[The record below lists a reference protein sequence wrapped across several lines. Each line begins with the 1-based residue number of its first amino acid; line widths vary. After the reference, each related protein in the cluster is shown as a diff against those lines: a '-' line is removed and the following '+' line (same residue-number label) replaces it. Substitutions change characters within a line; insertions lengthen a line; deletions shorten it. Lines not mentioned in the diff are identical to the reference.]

1 MSETMNIN
9 ELIEARAEVKTSME
23 ALTSSLKDLQA
34 SKDNLDY
41 QLIGALEAQ
50 GLSRTANKKASVSI
64 NTSTVPDVVDW
75 DALWAFIFSTQDSTL
90 LQRRVSSRTYKE
102 FLKMGTEVPG
112 LQPREVKT
120 INFKTL

>member
-1 MSETMNIN
+1 MNIN
-9 ELIEARAEVKTSME
+9 ELIEARSEVKTSME
-23 ALTSSLKDLQA
+23 SLTSSLKDLQA

-50 GLSRTANKKASVSI
+50 GLSRTANKEASVSI

-75 DALWAFIFSTQDSTL
+75 DAFYEFIFSTKDTTL
-90 LQRRVSSRTYKE
+90 LQRRASSTAYKE
-102 FLKMGTEVPG
+102 FLKMGIEVPG
-112 LQPREVKT
+112 LQPREIKR